1 MCHTREL
8 AFQIKNE
15 YDRFAKYMDN
25 VRTSVF
31 FGGVTYVLHVKSRF
45 GYPAFPS
52 PHCNAQCFSC
62 RTLGCPA
69 LLHKYLPPQR
79 CECASYPPLA
89 MLPPVG

>member
-31 FGGVTYVLHVKSRF
+31 FGGVTYVLSVNDWMHSLSK
-45 GYPAFPS
+45 AFWLS
-52 PHCNAQCFSC
+52 GFV
-62 RTLGCPA
+62 
-69 LLHKYLPPQR
+69 
-79 CECASYPPLA
+79 SYPPLRGA
-89 MLPPVG
+89 MLPLYSFLPVFPFG